1 MNDLQEGRG
10 IGENAGAKKAVRA
23 AAILQRHHSRI
34 SEINIKGQVK
44 GVIRERFLKGRTD
57 VFKDRPAVFQV
68 EIKNDIQ
75 SNGTFFRVCTETM
88 GLENA
93 VKTHDNLIDFV
104 ADGFRLRG

>member
-75 SNGTFFRVCTETM
+75 STHPLVQSARVVYSAVSGICLLMSMSCRAFWTFTE
-88 GLENA
+88 
-93 VKTHDNLIDFV
+93 
-104 ADGFRLRG
+104 